1 MSLLF
6 STRHFTAALGLSAVS
21 LFVAAFFVFGSL
33 DPDFNFANDYVSKL
47 GSRRQPFAFGWNLI
61 GFGFVGLTLAT
72 FGWFFGICKNDRVLG
87 ICLVVAGLGFALSA
101 IPTDFDD
108 EHSSLSK
115 AHYVSICFG
124 LAGWCFGLA
133 RMAANKSIDEFARK
147 ISNCAIVLVLVPV
160 VGITGGISAEPVAH
174 RVVILV
180 VFSWVIG
187 NSMYLISSVEER
199 IERIGDRSR

>member
-21 LFVAAFFVFGSL
+21 IFVAAFFVFGAL
-33 DPDFNFANDYVSKL
+33 NPDFNLANDYVSKL
-47 GSRRQPFAFGWNLI
+47 GSRGQPFAFGWNLI
-61 GFGFVGLTLAT
+61 GFGVVGLALAT

-108 EHSSLSK
+108 EHSSFSK

-133 RMAANKSIDEFARK
+133 RITSNRSIDEFGRK

-180 VFSWVIG
+180 VFFWIVG
-187 NSMYLISSVEER
+187 NSMHLIRTVDER
-199 IERIGDRSR
+199 MGDRSR